1 MKASNIYQKLKSAGV
16 GNPDG
21 IASKKPVVKGLGV
34 KSPLNLMSD
43 KATLDKYKDKLQSKK
58 NEKARSE
65 GKAVSYKDA
74 YADADKKKYKTYEEF
89 EKAAKSYNKKKYD
102 TENPTSEAKKQN
114 ISKEKLAE
122 NVKNK
127 KNPPANDDPKPSNTE
142 DTKTVKS
149 TEVTVKSRKQNRADK
164 RITRLS
170 EKAKKKGSLTKGQR
184 RRLAVAEEKS
194 AGKSGKDAR
203 LAANEKLNKKDDS
216 ALAMKKGSAMKMG
229 KKSAM
234 KMGKKSPMKL
244 MPTKAP
250 KAGKKAP
257 TKFNAKLKKAAA
269 EGKIKGKFKEVV
281 ENAPIKLKDKNYK
294 PGKKVKTGGSVSS
307 KRAEKLIAKGKGRKV
322 YKIGGIGKDNQPGG
336 KNNKGQLMKIK
347 KRSVKIKNI
356 K

>member
-21 IASKKPVVKGLGV
+21 VASKKPAIKGLG
-34 KSPLNLMSD
+34 SPAKFAPPKEVQDM
-43 KATLDKYKDKLQSKK
+43 AKDKIQRNK
-58 NEKARSE
+58 NAEARKQ

-89 EKAAKSYNKKKYD
+89 EKAAKKYNRDKYD
-102 TENPTSEAKKQN
+102 SENPTSEAKKQG

-142 DTKTVKS
+142 DPKPVKS
-149 TEVTVKSRKQNRADK
+149 TEVTVKSRKQKRADK
-164 RITRLS
+164 RIARLS
-170 EKAKKKGSLTKGQR
+170 DKAKKKGSLTKGQR

-216 ALAMKKGSAMKMG
+216 ALAMNKKSAMKMG

-234 KMGKKSPMKL
+234 KMGKSKSPMK
-244 MPTKAP
+244 MSKKGAP
-250 KAGKKAP
+250 AKMSKKGAP
-257 TKFNAKLKKAAA
+257 AKFNAKLKKAAA

-281 ENAPIKLKDKNYK
+281 ENAPVKMM
-294 PGKKVKTGGSVSS
+294 GKKSPN
-307 KRAEKLIAKGKGRKV
+307 KL
-322 YKIGGIGKDNQPGG
+322 YK
-336 KNNKGQLMKIK
+336 K
-347 KRSVKIKNI
+347 K
-356 K
+356 